1 MDSFTY
7 GSVRRAPRR
16 GRKAVSLVLGLTLVV
31 AAGAAV
37 FALTKASGDAV
48 VGNVKDTTHQIDAAG
63 DVQAQATLRT
73 ALSTATTASMDGGS
87 FTSAGP
93 EQLAA
98 LEPAFRYVDG
108 SHPSTGANVV
118 SVMATDQAWGG
129 AVLSSSGTCFFI
141 RVVGTA
147 QAFGSGDPCTGEAA
161 MGATGAGF

>member
-7 GSVRRAPRR
+7 GSARPAPRR
-16 GRKAVSLVLGLTLVV
+16 GRKAVSVAIGLTLVS
-31 AAGAAV
+31 AAGVAV
-37 FALTKASGDAV
+37 FTLTTASGDAV
-48 VGNVKDTTHQIDAAG
+48 VGNVRDTTKQIDAAG
-63 DVQAQATLRT
+63 DVQAQTNLRS
-73 ALSTATTASMDGGS
+73 ALSAATTAFLDGGS

-98 LEPAFRYVDG
+98 IEPAFRYVDG

-118 SVMATDQAWGG
+118 SVMASDQAWGA

-147 QAFGSGDPCTGEAA
+147 QAFGSGEPCTGEAA